1 MRFTVPQFI
10 EHEAKIVGPLT
21 FRQFVFIGT
30 AGAICFVLY
39 FSIGE
44 TNFFLFLLLSIIIF
58 GIGAALAF
66 LKIGGQGLPTIFGN
80 FLRFSLGSKVYIWKK
95 KEVPITVFKK
105 EEIKK
110 EIKEEE
116 LPLKIAEASRLKK
129 IRNQIETKTK

>member
-110 EIKEEE
+110 EIKGEE